1 MPVFNQ
7 IGAFIG
13 VVALQM
19 PVGRINDMMQVATGL
34 GETGEAYIVGEDF
47 LMRSDSRFSETST
60 ILNRLVYTATSQKAL
75 AGESGIEVLEDARGG
90 AVVSAYAPIEFMGA
104 RWAILA
110 EISQAEL
117 LAPIAETGTF
127 MIVAVAG
134 ILLLVTAVGIAL
146 ARGLSRPIVEMT
158 GNMRRLAAGD
168 LDVEIGSTDR
178 TDEIGEM
185 AAALDVFKENA
196 VRRQKAEASLKESGA
211 LFEQAGRMASLGHW
225 AYDEIEERV
234 THCSEETARIHGL
247 TVDEYK
253 NSFSHG
259 DTELM
264 LVHPDDRQELGDIV
278 ENAYGDGKG
287 YDTEYRIVRPDGAVR
302 HVREVGEPVLDDSGT
317 LVRTIGMVQDIT
329 ERKETED
336 ALRES
341 QSLYL
346 QAGRMA
352 QFGHWIY
359 DSAADRLVFCSE
371 EVARMHGVS
380 VDEIKSIIDSTEGS
394 IGRVHP
400 DDQEDY
406 ARAMRESE
414 DRIEPYDLEIKI
426 VRPDGAVRYLREMGE
441 PVVDD
446 NGSVVR
452 YYGTIQDITER
463 KNSEEELARK
473 EAQLRIALD
482 NMPGGILMIDE
493 DNKIVVFNDQ
503 IRELFDLPEGVL
515 VVGGPVETS
524 VRYQAERG
532 DFGEG
537 DVDDLVEQV
546 RAGFSSGEPTKYE
559 RRLFTGRVVEISV
572 APTPDGG
579 EVAVY
584 TDITERKRAEE
595 ELARKEAQLRVTL
608 DNMPGGMFMIDEN
621 LVIQVY
627 NEQYKEMYDFPDATV
642 REGVSLA
649 EAVRARAERGDYG
662 PGDPE
667 ELVEQR
673 MQGYVERMTLRHEEV
688 LPNGRV
694 IELLRTPVEG
704 GGIVGITT
712 DITERKAAEQKLT
725 QTLGEFS
732 AVLETIDYGI
742 AFVDAD
748 LKARLFNRAVR
759 EMWDFS
765 EEVLATM
772 PAMAD
777 LMYLHRYK
785 GIYDVADDEFDDYV
799 ATRVEAVRS
808 GSIAPTEMTRADGK
822 VFQFQCTAL
831 PDGGRMLTYF
841 DITDRKRAEET
852 LRASERRYATITAN
866 IPGVVYERVQHP
878 DGSLEFPYVSDGLY
892 ETHGVKPEDAMRDAN
907 AWLDRTHPDDR
918 ESLAESNAESLAKL
932 ENWDHEYR
940 IISGDGGTLWM
951 HGSSHV
957 YREENGDIVWHGI
970 LLDVT
975 DRKRAEEAL
984 AEKETQL
991 RVAMDNMPGGMMLGD
1006 RDLNFVLFNAQYSE
1020 LCNFPDGLIEV
1031 GGSIYDEVR
1040 YQADRGDFGSGDM
1053 DDQIEGV
1060 AAIYQGGEVVSFER
1074 EIAGSGRTLQI
1085 NVAPM
1090 PEGGY
1095 VSILTDVTDRKRA
1108 EEALAEKETQL
1119 RVAMDNMPG
1128 GMLMV
1133 DKDKS
1138 VVVINEQYR
1147 ELFDIPEDLMDVGG
1161 SVEAAVR
1168 YQAERGDFGE
1178 GDVDEL
1184 FDRAMAISPSG
1195 EPIRYERRLF
1205 SGRVVE
1211 ISLAPTPDGGEIA
1224 VYTDITE
1231 RKRAEEALAEK
1242 EMQFRLAMDNMP
1254 GALVYTDEDLDIV
1267 VCSERFSEIMQAPR
1281 ELLQPGQPYTEFLR
1295 YLAEHGYYG
1304 EGDIEALVAE
1314 RVKSLRSPSGKTFED
1329 LTPDGRV
1336 YHIRRQRV
1344 AAGGT
1349 VTVAT
1354 DITERKRADEALA
1367 EKEAQ
1372 LRVAMDN
1379 MPGGMRLVDR
1389 DLENVLFN
1397 ARYGALCNYPNDLL
1411 EVGGSMSDELRYQA
1425 ERGDFGPGDADA
1437 RIEQVL
1443 DCYRLGEAA
1452 SVERDIPGGPTL
1464 QIDIAPTPEGGFVSI
1479 LTDITERKRA
1489 EEALREKSA
1498 IVELLHKTAADA
1510 NQAQD
1515 IDEAMRGCLDAVC
1528 AYTGWPVGH
1537 AYVRSSETPDLLV
1550 PTDIWHLD
1558 EPKRFA
1564 TFRKVTK
1571 KASFEAGVGLPG
1583 RVMESGRSAWIVDVT
1598 ADPNFPRAKQ
1608 AKNIGVKAGFAVP
1621 VMVGGRV
1628 EAVFEFFAAQAVEP
1642 DAALLDILDNIGGQ
1656 VGRVIERKQAEAEV
1670 RRSEAILSSVL
1681 DQSPVAF
1688 TLKDTERK
1696 LLIVNEAHA
1705 EWFGEN
1711 KEDLIGA
1718 SSDATNP
1725 PDQVEMFAAA
1735 DNEVLEHQQ
1744 VIKPFEYRDEMPPR
1758 ASLDLMVFKFPVQ
1771 GAEGEVL
1778 GIGTIQMDITERK
1791 KAENELAEA
1800 HQLITSSIEYASR
1813 IQRSALP
1820 SDDMLSEALGEHCVI
1835 WQPRDVVGGDIYW
1848 MRRIEGGHI
1857 VAVADC
1863 TGHGVPGAFLTMIAI
1878 GALRQAI
1885 IEHPDGDPAKV
1896 IGRMNSFIK
1905 NSLRQDTA
1913 EGPSDDGLELG
1924 ICRIDEAGE
1933 HLTFAGARFSLWQL
1947 NSQGAEE
1954 IKGDKSG
1961 IAYRHVPLDQA
1972 ITNHEVPLTPGSAY
1986 YIFSDGLVDQVGG
1999 EKRRAFGKK
2008 RIIALLE
2015 EHLAGPLAEQRD
2027 AVMAAFT
2034 AYQGDEIRRDDVT
2047 FLGFRMHS

>member
-1 MPVFNQ
+1 
-7 IGAFIG
+7 
-13 VVALQM
+13 
-19 PVGRINDMMQVATGL
+19 
-34 GETGEAYIVGEDF
+34 
-47 LMRSDSRFSETST
+47 
-60 ILNRLVYTATSQKAL
+60 
-75 AGESGIEVLEDARGG
+75 
-90 AVVSAYAPIEFMGA
+90 
-104 RWAILA
+104 
-110 EISQAEL
+110 
-117 LAPIAETGTF
+117 
-127 MIVAVAG
+127 
-134 ILLLVTAVGIAL
+134 
-146 ARGLSRPIVEMT
+146 
-158 GNMRRLAAGD
+158 
-168 LDVEIGSTDR
+168 
-178 TDEIGEM
+178 
-185 AAALDVFKENA
+185 
-196 VRRQKAEASLKESGA
+196 
-211 LFEQAGRMASLGHW
+211 
-225 AYDEIEERV
+225 
-234 THCSEETARIHGL
+234 
-247 TVDEYK
+247 
-253 NSFSHG
+253 
-259 DTELM
+259 
-264 LVHPDDRQELGDIV
+264 
-278 ENAYGDGKG
+278 
-287 YDTEYRIVRPDGAVR
+287 
-302 HVREVGEPVLDDSGT
+302 
-317 LVRTIGMVQDIT
+317 
-329 ERKETED
+329 
-336 ALRES
+336 
-341 QSLYL
+341 
-346 QAGRMA
+346 
-352 QFGHWIY
+352 
-359 DSAADRLVFCSE
+359 
-371 EVARMHGVS
+371 
-380 VDEIKSIIDSTEGS
+380 
-394 IGRVHP
+394 
-400 DDQEDY
+400 
-406 ARAMRESE
+406 
-414 DRIEPYDLEIKI
+414 
-426 VRPDGAVRYLREMGE
+426 
-441 PVVDD
+441 
-446 NGSVVR
+446 
-452 YYGTIQDITER
+452 
-463 KNSEEELARK
+463 
-473 EAQLRIALD
+473 
-482 NMPGGILMIDE
+482 
-493 DNKIVVFNDQ
+493 
-503 IRELFDLPEGVL
+503 
-515 VVGGPVETS
+515 
-524 VRYQAERG
+524 
-532 DFGEG
+532 
-537 DVDDLVEQV
+537 
-546 RAGFSSGEPTKYE
+546 
-559 RRLFTGRVVEISV
+559 
-572 APTPDGG
+572 
-579 EVAVY
+579 
-584 TDITERKRAEE
+584 
-595 ELARKEAQLRVTL
+595 
-608 DNMPGGMFMIDEN
+608 MPGGMFMIDEN

-712 DITERKAAEQKLT
+712 DITERKAAEEAIVEQGAILEA
-725 QTLGEFS
+725 TLEN
-732 AVLETIDYGI
+732 VDQGI
-742 AFVDAD
+742 TMYDAD
-748 LKARLFNRAVR
+748 LNIVAFNGKFLTLLDLPADSFKIGSSLASFFRFNAERGEYGPGDADEQVR
-759 EMWDFS
+759 ERVEHASKFEAHLFERVRPDGT
-765 EEVLATM
+765 VLEIRGNPLKAGG
-772 PAMAD
+772 
-777 LMYLHRYK
+777 L
-785 GIYDVADDEFDDYV
+785 V
-799 ATRVEAVRS
+799 ATY
-808 GSIAPTEMTRADGK
+808 T
-822 VFQFQCTAL
+822 
-831 PDGGRMLTYF
+831 
-841 DITDRKRAEET
+841 DITERKRAEEA

-970 LLDVT
+970 LL
-975 DRKRAEEAL
+975 
-984 AEKETQL
+984 
-991 RVAMDNMPGGMMLGD
+991 
-1006 RDLNFVLFNAQYSE
+1006 
-1020 LCNFPDGLIEV
+1020 
-1031 GGSIYDEVR
+1031 
-1040 YQADRGDFGSGDM
+1040 
-1053 DDQIEGV
+1053 
-1060 AAIYQGGEVVSFER
+1060 
-1074 EIAGSGRTLQI
+1074 
-1085 NVAPM
+1085 
-1090 PEGGY
+1090 
-1095 VSILTDVTDRKRA
+1095 DVTDRKRA

-1583 RVMESGRSAWIVDVT
+1583 RVMESGKSAWIVDVT

-1758 ASLDLMVFKFPVQ
+1758 APLDLMVYKFPVRGAEGELIGIGTLQTDITERKQAEAEVRRSEAILSSVLDQSPVAFTLKDTDRKLLIVNEAHAEWFGENKEELIGTSSDASNPADQVDMFTDADNEVLEHQQVIKPFEYRDEMPPRAPLDLMVFKFPVQ

-1848 MRRIEGGHI
+1848 MRRIEG
-1857 VAVADC
+1857 
-1863 TGHGVPGAFLTMIAI
+1863 
-1878 GALRQAI
+1878 
-1885 IEHPDGDPAKV
+1885 PA
-1896 IGRMNSFIK
+1896 
-1905 NSLRQDTA
+1905 
-1913 EGPSDDGLELG
+1913 
-1924 ICRIDEAGE
+1924 
-1933 HLTFAGARFSLWQL
+1933 
-1947 NSQGAEE
+1947 
-1954 IKGDKSG
+1954 
-1961 IAYRHVPLDQA
+1961 
-1972 ITNHEVPLTPGSAY
+1972 
-1986 YIFSDGLVDQVGG
+1986 
-1999 EKRRAFGKK
+1999 
-2008 RIIALLE
+2008 
-2015 EHLAGPLAEQRD
+2015 
-2027 AVMAAFT
+2027 
-2034 AYQGDEIRRDDVT
+2034 
-2047 FLGFRMHS
+2047 HS